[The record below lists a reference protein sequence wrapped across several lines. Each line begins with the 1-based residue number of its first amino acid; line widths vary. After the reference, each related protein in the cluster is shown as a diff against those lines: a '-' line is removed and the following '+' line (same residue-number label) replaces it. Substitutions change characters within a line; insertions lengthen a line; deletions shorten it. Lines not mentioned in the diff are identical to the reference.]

1 MPNKT
6 MTLGLLLG
14 LLLLAL
20 TAGCTPPP
28 VLIAQGFAGER
39 VVRYTIQ
46 KNPQGDKETGQL
58 YDLRVRLCNQGED
71 ASDSN
76 CQDTMLLENVKP
88 QSVY

>member
-1 MPNKT
+1 MLNKT
-6 MTLGLLLG
+6 ITLGLG

-20 TAGCTPPP
+20 AAGCTPPQ

-46 KNPQGDKETGQL
+46 QNAEGTKDTGTL
-58 YDLRVRLCNQGED
+58 YDLRVRLCNQGND
-71 ASDSN
+71 GADSN
-76 CQDTMLLENVKP
+76 CQDTMLLQNVKP